1 MGKHGKSKSG
11 KGAGVQARPAP
22 YTKKPRVEVT
32 YEGGPKDSRLPAS
45 ASSSATPTA
54 SKAVSVGEP
63 SSSSKAKGK
72 AKAVES
78 TTASPADIDVKPE
91 VVPAD
96 DLPPFLVIAGSYEK
110 LLYGL
115 QGSFGPSASEDD
127 QPQATLEPTFIFPAH
142 LACVKAIAASP
153 GGKWLATGSEDE
165 FVKVWDLRRKKEVG
179 SLSQHSGECGHVTLD
194 LTPAFLR
201 PGARTMPH
209 YRMSTSTRLMRPD
222 LRLHHLPPLP
232 HLVPPHLHLR
242 GRHARPVPHL

>member
-11 KGAGVQARPAP
+11 NRAAGAQARPAP

-32 YEGGPKDSRLPAS
+32 YEGGAKDSRPPAS
-45 ASSSATPTA
+45 ASSSATPAA
-54 SKAVSVGEP
+54 SKAVAAGEA

-72 AKAVES
+72 AKAVDS
-78 TTASPADIDVKPE
+78 TTAPSIDTDVKPE
-91 VVPAD
+91 IIPPD

-115 QGSFGPSASEDD
+115 QGSFGPSASDD
-127 QPQATLEPTFIFPAH
+127 QPEATLEPTFIFPAH

-179 SLSQHSGECGHVTLD
+179 SLSQHSGECGGVA
-194 LTPAFLR
+194 PR
-201 PGARTMPH
+201 P
-209 YRMSTSTRLMRPD
+209 SVS
-222 LRLHHLPPLP
+222 
-232 HLVPPHLHLR
+232 
-242 GRHARPVPHL
+242 